1 MNARLRRV
9 GMYLG
14 LVHTEGAQPVPWWL
28 GAVAAMVG
36 VTLATANNLNI
47 LGAIVVV
54 ALVGIAVNLAY
65 LAVVQRMGRRSG

>member
-1 MNARLRRV
+1 
-9 GMYLG
+9 
-14 LVHTEGAQPVPWWL
+14 
-28 GAVAAMVG
+28 MVG

-54 ALVGIAVNLAY
+54 ALVGIVVNLTY